1 MGSIR
6 RVTHRSGV
14 TSWQARW
21 RDPAGRQHNKNFE
34 RKADAQRYLT
44 TVEGHKLAGQYVDP
58 SLGKI
63 KFGEWARQMEAARVS
78 GRRSTRARDESYL
91 RSLVIPTLGEMPIG
105 SVRPVTIQQWLAEL
119 NNRGYAPATVRKAY
133 QILSRIF
140 DAAVESGLL
149 TRTPCRGVRLP
160 RVEGSEMRFL
170 SPGEITELADE
181 IDPRYRALVLA
192 AAYTGA
198 RFGELAALDLDHF
211 EPLRRS
217 IRIERTLSDV
227 KGTVQIGEPKTR
239 AAVRAITLPTWLVD
253 VMAQHL
259 AAWPVSQNRHLFTS
273 PEGGYLRATN
283 FRRRVWKPAV
293 LESVGEP
300 MRFHDLR
307 HSHVALLI
315 EQGVHPAV
323 VASRL
328 GHTSVRTVLDVY
340 GHLYEGLDRDAADAL
355 VAPWDVSH
363 VAATWSRADYADSSS
378 GL

>member
-1 MGSIR
+1 MTIGHVCGAVWLRLIL
-6 RVTHRSGV
+6 VIVAPVG
-14 TSWQARW
+14 
-21 RDPAGRQHNKNFE
+21 GRQF
-34 RKADAQRYLT
+34 
-44 TVEGHKLAGQYVDP
+44 V
-58 SLGKI
+58 
-63 KFGEWARQMEAARVS
+63 
-78 GRRSTRARDESYL
+78 
-91 RSLVIPTLGEMPIG
+91 
-105 SVRPVTIQQWLAEL
+105 
-119 NNRGYAPATVRKAY
+119 
-133 QILSRIF
+133 
-140 DAAVESGLL
+140 DAAPVPG
-149 TRTPCRGVRLP
+149 RQRL
-160 RVEGSEMRFL
+160 RFL
-170 SPGEITELADE
+170 GDI
-181 IDPRYRALVLA
+181 
-192 AAYTGA
+192 
-198 RFGELAALDLDHF
+198 LAALDLDHF

-253 VMAQHL
+253 VMARHL

-355 VAPWDVSH
+355 VSPWDVSH
-363 VAATWSRADYADSSS
+363 VAATWSRADYADLTS